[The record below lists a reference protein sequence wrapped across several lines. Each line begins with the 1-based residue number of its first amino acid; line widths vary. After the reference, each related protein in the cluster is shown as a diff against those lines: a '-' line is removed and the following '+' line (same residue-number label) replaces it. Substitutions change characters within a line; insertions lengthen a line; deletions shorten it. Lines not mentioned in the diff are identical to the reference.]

1 MSPSVS
7 VGHPFTGQTS
17 VLAVWRTKFTVAHL
31 ELFCDSKVADNK
43 HE

>member
-7 VGHPFTGQTS
+7 VGHPFTGQTT
-17 VLAVWRTKFTVAHL
+17 VLAAQRTKSTVAHL
-31 ELFCDSKVADNK
+31 ELFCDCKAADNK